1 MSPITHFFS
10 GWVLAN
16 CVHLERRDRALITIA
31 AVIPDID
38 GLGLIPEWLT
48 ANSPHPL
55 MWFTRYHHSLHTL
68 PFAFIVTA
76 LAFVVARY
84 RWLPA
89 IMVFLSF
96 HVHLLE
102 DLLGSR
108 GPDGYQWPIP
118 YLKPFSS
125 WEISWSGQWAL
136 NDWRNVVI
144 TAALLFISL
153 YLARQRGYS
162 FIEMFS
168 RRADVLLVT
177 RLRERFPIQR

>member
-16 CVHLERRDRALITIA
+16 CASLERRDRALVTVA

-38 GLGLIPEWLT
+38 GLGLIPELLT
-48 ANSPHPL
+48 RNSAHPL

-68 PFAFIVTA
+68 LFALVVAA
-76 LAFVVARY
+76 LALLIARY
-84 RWLPA
+84 RLLTA
-89 IMVFLSF
+89 VLVFLGF

-102 DLLGSR
+102 DILGSR

-125 WEISWSGQWAL
+125 FSLSWTGQWAL
-136 NDWRNVVI
+136 NDWRNAVI
-144 TAALLFISL
+144 TAALLFVSL
-153 YLARQRGYS
+153 YLARRRGFS
-162 FIEMFS
+162 FMELFA
-168 RRADVLLVT
+168 RRADAVLVE
-177 RLRERFPIQR
+177 RIRRRFPVQG